1 MNAHKNPLYRACAT
15 ALVIGVAVVALM
27 PIATHAQNTSV
38 VVWST
43 TNFVDDP
50 LGPYGST
57 TDFAGTN
64 SHVTLNIVTPGEGGA
79 GSQAMEIAYNATNGT
94 VINLQTAGYSYPAS
108 GNTSTNLANYTI
120 SFDMQVNGANAG
132 PFHQGFQIGVFG
144 PGGSVFGPP
153 AASLSL
159 TTNVF
164 NAGTGWQHYS
174 FPLSSFANNGLNPT
188 ATNFKVGIGFVSF
201 PGTFTATPETFDI
214 NNLQI
219 TMDTNPVGAVVWSTT
234 NFINDPVGLYGTT
247 TDFGGGAPEA
257 LNIVDPGEHGPGS
270 HAMELTFNPLS
281 GNPLNFQSAGTSY
294 PASGNTNAILANY
307 EFSFDMQVKGVNA
320 GPFPQGFQ
328 IQLFGPG
335 GGVFAGPKVELDLT
349 TNVFAAGAGW
359 QHYSFLLSSFN
370 PRGFDPTAT
379 NFTAGFGVVSYAQN
393 FTATP
398 ETFDFANLQLTVQT
412 NPPPPPQPIMIA
424 LTTKPGLR
432 IFGQNFAQ
440 PYNQEGFSTVNENQ
454 SWVGAA
460 PLHPSYSITFG
471 DFDTVNNYTFYA
483 QFVQG
488 GNAINPFIV
497 FSSPDAF
504 VWSITRAAG
513 GFTTAVNYKLNGPNS
528 GQTNNLLNL
537 TTTSLNGRGTWNLT
551 FTSDSNGIVTAPDG
565 TQGSFAMPPA
575 DAEQFAN
582 PLNISFGTAPNNT
595 GGYGQFI
602 DINQMTITNLISG
615 ENENDNFTQDASFNT
630 GLGGWDPN
638 FSLDPG
644 SVILVPNATS
654 GPSYWLHWNVPDQ
667 GFGLETKA
675 FVNNTNIPWF
685 SPGFYS
691 GGTVTLTPTQMGPTN
706 KWVLIP
712 ATCLPTVDGTTN
724 GTRSTNGGFFR
735 LSLPPPAQ

>member
-1 MNAHKNPLYRACAT
+1 MNALKNPLYRACAT
-15 ALVIGVAVVALM
+15 ALAIGAAVVALT
-27 PIATHAQNTSV
+27 PVSSHAQSTAT

-50 LGPYGST
+50 LGPYGSA
-57 TDFAGTN
+57 TDFGPGGAGP
-64 SHVTLNIVTPGEGGA
+64 TLNIVTPGEGGA
-79 GSQAMEIAYNATNGT
+79 GSQAMEIAYNATNGV
-94 VINLQTAGYSYPAS
+94 VINLQTAGHSYPTS

-120 SFDMQVNGANAG
+120 SFDMQVNGADAG

-164 NAGTGWQHYS
+164 SAGTGWQHYS

-188 ATNFKVGIGFVSF
+188 ATNFTVGFGFVSF
-201 PGTFTATPETFDI
+201 PGNFTATPETFDV

-219 TMDTNPVGAVVWSTT
+219 TMDTNPVGFVVWSTT
-234 NFINDPVGLYGTT
+234 NFVDDAVGMYGTT

-257 LNIVDPGEHGPGS
+257 LNIVTHGENGPGS
-270 HAMELTFNPLS
+270 HAMELTFNPVS
-281 GNPLNFQSAGTSY
+281 GSALNFQSAGISY

-307 EFSFDMQVKGVNA
+307 TFSFDMQVIGVNA

-328 IQLFGPG
+328 IQLFGPN
-335 GGVFAGPKVELDLT
+335 GGVFSGPKVELDLT
-349 TNVFAAGAGW
+349 TNLFPAGAGW
-359 QHYSFLLSSFN
+359 QHYSYTLDKFN
-370 PRGFDPTAT
+370 IQRGFDPTAAS
-379 NFTAGFGVVSYAQN
+379 FTAGFGIVSFAQN
-393 FTATP
+393 FTASP
-398 ETFDFANLQLTVQT
+398 ETFDFANLQLAVKT
-412 NPPPPPQPIMIA
+412 NPPPPPQPLMTA
-424 LTTKPGLR
+424 LPAKPGLR

-440 PYNQEGFSTVNENQ
+440 TYNQEGFSTVDENQ

-460 PLHPSYSITFG
+460 PSHPSYSITFG
-471 DFDTVNNYTFYA
+471 DFDTANNYTFYA

-504 VWSITRAAG
+504 VWSITKQSG
-513 GFTTAVNYKLNGPNS
+513 GFTTAVNYKLNGPNA
-528 GQTNNLLNL
+528 GETNNLLNL
-537 TTTSLNGRGTWNLT
+537 TTTSLDGRGTWNLT
-551 FTSDSNGIVTAPDG
+551 FITDSNGIVTAPDG

-575 DAEQFAN
+575 DAEQFAD
-582 PLNISFGTAPNNT
+582 PLNISFGTAPNNPA
-595 GGYGQFI
+595 GYGQFI
-602 DINQMTITNLISG
+602 DISQIVITNLISG
-615 ENENDNFTQDASFNT
+615 VNENDNFTQDTTLQGFF
-630 GLGGWDPN
+630 WDPT

-644 SVILVPNATS
+644 SVILVPSAAS
-654 GPSYWLHWNVPDQ
+654 GPSFWLHWTVPDQ

-675 FVNNTNIPWF
+675 YVNNTNIPWS

-691 GGTVTLTPTQMGPTN
+691 GGTVTLAPTQMGPTN

-712 ATCLPTVDGTTN
+712 STCLPTLDGTV
-724 GTRSTNGGFFR
+724 GGPPSTNAAYFR
-735 LSLPPPAQ
+735 LSFPPPTQ